1 MRVPT
6 TLTAVIVA
14 MCSTP
19 SPRVTKHTTDVA
31 DAHDVV
37 PQSLSPSLDVGVV
50 SRLAPK
56 FTPDTVTLH
65 PVVMPALKL
74 STKLTV
80 GAGVGKCNCYG
91 ERIAGMLR
99 LLFTDL
105 LARETSGAARQRL
118 QQ

>member
-6 TLTAVIVA
+6 TLTVVIVPV
-14 MCSTP
+14 CSTP
-19 SPRVTKHTTDVA
+19 SPRVRKHTTDVC

-80 GAGVGKCNCYG
+80 GAGVSRCKSYK
-91 ERIAGMLR
+91 
-99 LLFTDL
+99 
-105 LARETSGAARQRL
+105 AAIPNRAWL
-118 QQ
+118 HS